1 MASIN
6 SNSLVLD
13 VEATQT
19 TCATFQINDTKLYI
33 PVVTLLINGNIKFL
47 ENVKQGF
54 K

>member
-33 PVVTLLINGNIKFL
+33 PVVTLLINGNTKFL